1 MCDSILPLLPHRAG
15 RGGHR
20 RALVARRAL
29 CTDVRCAQTCAA
41 RVLVAAM
48 QPNRRRSGGVPL
60 THELKVAAL
69 AGAAVNEEKLSQH
82 DSGGEA
88 WACIRLVL
96 PCENSFYSY
105 LNVLK

>member
-1 MCDSILPLLPHRAG
+1 
-15 RGGHR
+15 
-20 RALVARRAL
+20 
-29 CTDVRCAQTCAA
+29 
-41 RVLVAAM
+41 
-48 QPNRRRSGGVPL
+48 VPL

-69 AGAAVNEEKLSQH
+69 EGAAANEEKLSQQ